1 MSITFTESLKLEL
14 LIITFGDHPKSVI
27 LGLSLKF

>member
-14 LIITFGDHPKSVI
+14 LIITLGDHPKIV
-27 LGLSLKF
+27 LF